1 MSDPHPEPELDA
13 LDEEAEKSPRKG
25 GDVDTDG
32 WQELM
37 AVLDRVPFVG
47 AVKRDV
53 QHLSHLIY
61 ERRVA
66 RFAFVA
72 SPEAGVAS
80 LLAALLEAT
89 PRSRPREHG
98 WLRLDA
104 EERRIDVLAVA
115 PNDAVAALTPQVP
128 DVLLVVA
135 TPSEVDRGLGLHLDA
150 VVRALAG
157 ASARGERVPALV
169 PVLIQPPPISV
180 APARARFAKQL
191 ADAGL
196 VGAEVA
202 TVGLADGLAPV
213 GIDDLAERVAET
225 LPDPA
230 RVEGARAFP
239 GARGVR
245 RRVATTITRASST
258 LAVTVAVAPVPIADI
273 AMLAPLQALLVTSIA
288 YLSGHPWDRRTA
300 VEWIGSIGVVGAAA
314 LGLRWGAVQVIKMVP
329 GLGLVVGA
337 SIAGAGTLTIGRSAA
352 RFFMR
357 EELTELGG
365 LLARDRR
372 S

>member
-1 MSDPHPEPELDA
+1 MTDPHHDAPEIDA
-13 LDEEAEKSPRKG
+13 LDDPPRKG
-25 GDVDTDG
+25 SDVDTDG
-32 WQELM
+32 WDELL

-47 AVKRDV
+47 VVKRDL
-53 QHLSHLIY
+53 QHLSRLIY

-66 RFAFVA
+66 RFALVA
-72 SPEAGVAS
+72 NPDAGVAS

-89 PRSRPREHG
+89 PRSTPEAHG
-98 WLRLDA
+98 WLRLEGD
-104 EERRIDVLAVA
+104 ERRIDVLAV
-115 PNDAVAALTPQVP
+115 PPTDAVAALEPLVP
-128 DVLLVVA
+128 DVLFLVA
-135 TPSEVDRGLGLHLDA
+135 TPTEVDRGLGLHLDA
-150 VVRALAG
+150 VVRVLAG

-169 PVLIQPPPISV
+169 PVLIQAPPISV

-191 ADAGL
+191 ADAGI

-213 GIDDLAERVAET
+213 GIDDLAERIAET

-245 RRVATTITRASST
+245 RRVASTITRATST
-258 LAVTVAVAPVPIADI
+258 LAVTVAVAPVPIADL

-288 YLSGHPWDRRTA
+288 YLSGRKWDRRTA
-300 VEWIGSIGVVGAAA
+300 VEWIGSVGLVGAAA

-329 GLGLVVGA
+329 VLGTVAAA
-337 SIAGAGTLTIGRSAA
+337 SIAGAGTLAIGRNAA
-352 RFFMR
+352 RFFLR
-357 EELTELGG
+357 EELDGLG
-365 LLARDRR
+365 
-372 S
+372 